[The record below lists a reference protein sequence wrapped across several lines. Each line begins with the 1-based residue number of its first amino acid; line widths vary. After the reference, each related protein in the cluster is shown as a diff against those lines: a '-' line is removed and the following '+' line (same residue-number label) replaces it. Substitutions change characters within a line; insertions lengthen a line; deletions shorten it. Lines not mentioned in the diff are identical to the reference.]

1 MDKTRRAFIIYDLI
15 KRNKAK
21 NRKEIR
27 RVLLDEFDDLTTIT
41 SISRSINH
49 LVNDFNIQIE
59 YDFKNEEYEIVN
71 ENFLNESFENY
82 LKSLDYKLYVLGL
95 HNNPN
100 FEKYI
105 LYDKRKNTSD
115 SSITD
120 ILSTILIA
128 IENRV
133 VIEFIYKKYMSNDN
147 MTIIL
152 NPYYLKEYQLNW
164 YVEGYLTETKDRRTF
179 GLDRIMGLKLRSEN
193 SFVRDDNYENHY
205 QKHIGIDSNGIFKP
219 NRSEK
224 IRLQLNPFFSNFV
237 TNNPIHFSQKLIK
250 TDKKG
255 FSIFEFEIVINNE
268 LIGEIM
274 RMDKGCK
281 VLGPKKLVDYIKKLL
296 GEMSSQYSVNT
307 SIS

>member
-1 MDKTRRAFIIYDLI
+1 
-15 KRNKAK
+15 
-21 NRKEIR
+21 
-27 RVLLDEFDDLTTIT
+27 
-41 SISRSINH
+41 
-49 LVNDFNIQIE
+49 
-59 YDFKNEEYEIVN
+59 
-71 ENFLNESFENY
+71 
-82 LKSLDYKLYVLGL
+82 
-95 HNNPN
+95 
-100 FEKYI
+100 
-105 LYDKRKNTSD
+105 
-115 SSITD
+115 
-120 ILSTILIA
+120 
-128 IENRV
+128 
-133 VIEFIYKKYMSNDN
+133 MSNDN